1 MDWSNYAKKADL
13 KGTTDIDTSRVISK
27 TNLISWK
34 TKVDLTMISN
44 EVKNVYDKSITKVS
58 SIDTKR
64 SDTSRLVTKM
74 MYDSEKID
82 LEEKEWVA
90 KWFDISTGL

>member
-1 MDWSNYAKKADL
+1 MKWIMSL
-13 KGTTDIDTSRVISK
+13 S
-27 TNLISWK
+27 
-34 TKVDLTMISN
+34 
-44 EVKNVYDKSITKVS
+44 KNVYDKSITKVS

-64 SDTSRLVTKM
+64 SDTSLLVTKM

>member
-1 MDWSNYAKKADL
+1 MSL
-13 KGTTDIDTSRVISK
+13 S
-27 TNLISWK
+27 
-34 TKVDLTMISN
+34 
-44 EVKNVYDKSITKVS
+44 KNVYDKSITKVS

-74 MYDSEKID
+74 MMYDSEKID

-90 KWFDISTGL
+90 K